1 MWGIKRKWPFSPR
14 CKKAGE
20 EGVHPQGKRRVG
32 SALTAGLGCVV
43 PRRSSLAL
51 HTRIRSSRCHWTAPC
66 GAACIR
72 SPWCIGLRHVKRH
85 AFDHRGALDCAWEAN
100 ARLSPPLFGHR
111 GALAAIL
118 HYHVDSHP
126 VSAFG
131 GVVRTRVR
139 PLDGGDFLGRAVGGN
154 NMRYSP
160 RPPAPRCAPAAVF
173 QVNGNK
179 VIKVIASVLY
189 I

>member
-20 EGVHPQGKRRVG
+20 EGVHPQGRRRVG
-32 SALTAGLGCVV
+32 SALAAGLGCVV
-43 PRRSSLAL
+43 PRPSRVEAVSLS
-51 HTRIRSSRCHWTAPC
+51 TPTFGRR
-66 GAACIR
+66 GA
-72 SPWCIGLRHVKRH
+72 IGLRHVKRH
-85 AFDHRGALDCAWEAN
+85 AFDLRGALDCAWEAST
-100 ARLSPPLFGHR
+100 RLSPPLFGHR

-154 NMRYSP
+154 TSCYSP

-179 VIKVIASVLY
+179 VIKVIASLLY

>member
-14 CKKAGE
+14 CKNAGE

-43 PRRSSLAL
+43 PRRISLAL
-51 HTRIRSSRCHWTAPC
+51 HTH
-66 GAACIR
+66 IR

-85 AFDHRGALDCAWEAN
+85 AFDLRGALDCAWEAST
-100 ARLSPPLFGHR
+100 RLSPPLFGHS

-118 HYHVDSHP
+118 HFMWTRIQSPRSGD
-126 VSAFG
+126 
-131 GVVRTRVR
+131 VRSRVR

-154 NMRYSP
+154 NIRYSP

-173 QVNGNK
+173 QVNGSK

>member
-20 EGVHPQGKRRVG
+20 EGVHPLGRRRGEAPSRRVRDAW
-32 SALTAGLGCVV
+32 SRVEAV
-43 PRRSSLAL
+43 SLS
-51 HTRIRSSRCHWTAPC
+51 TPTF
-66 GAACIR
+66 G
-72 SPWCIGLRHVKRH
+72 
-85 AFDHRGALDCAWEAN
+85 HRGALDCAMWSGMHSISVVHWTAHGRQTLASLHTHIRSSWCIGGN
-100 ARLSPPLFGHR
+100 PALSCG
-111 GALAAIL
+111 LASSL
-118 HYHVDSHP
+118 R
-126 VSAFG
+126 
-131 GVVRTRVR
+131 VRSRVR

-154 NMRYSP
+154 TSCYSP

-173 QVNGNK
+173 QVNGSK